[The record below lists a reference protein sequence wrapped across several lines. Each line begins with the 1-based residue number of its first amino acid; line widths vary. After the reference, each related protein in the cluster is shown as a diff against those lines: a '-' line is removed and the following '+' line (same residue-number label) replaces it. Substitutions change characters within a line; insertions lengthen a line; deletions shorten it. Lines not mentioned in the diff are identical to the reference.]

1 MALIGEK
8 NHPKRRDKQNT
19 ARLAGNMPEINTG
32 FVLFGSY
39 RSKMLGHLHLFDPFV
54 SSSPYHHRAHRPFT
68 EVIFTILSFA
78 ALLTLGLGLAMSEAA
93 VVTALFFAF
102 LQADLTRVESK
113 SEFVADVLEISS
125 SLSDIFFDECRNT

>member
-1 MALIGEK
+1 MALIGK
-8 NHPKRRDKQNT
+8 NHPKRSDNQNT
-19 ARLAGNMPEINTG
+19 ARLAGNMPEINAG

-39 RSKMLGHLHLFDPFV
+39 RSKMLGHLHLFDPLV
-54 SSSPYHHRAHRPFT
+54 SSSRYHHRAHRPFT

-102 LQADLTRVESK
+102 LQAGK
-113 SEFVADVLEISS
+113 SEFVADVLEMSS
-125 SLSDIFFDECRNT
+125 SLSDIFLDECRHA